1 MTIGTEARKVPRSL
15 LPLAQRTQPTTSSQ
29 HPVTVAEPTTT
40 TVKDKVKDDVKDDKD
55 GVTTTTVG
63 GG

>member
-1 MTIGTEARKVPRSL
+1 
-15 LPLAQRTQPTTSSQ
+15 
-29 HPVTVAEPTTT
+29 VTVAEPTTT